1 MSGQEIDSER
11 LLFLRDQVGLI
22 HSEQYP
28 DIAADLLVDGHDSP
42 ALREL
47 AGHPRNDPQG
57 TRDLWFQ
64 VRDELGKPF
73 EDDGTARRTVVRHWL
88 QQIVDGI
95 LDPYTGA
102 NLILGL
108 AWFALGQPAV
118 LNPLVADRDFWEEL
132 PERRDKIQRDLL
144 DDARIILAS
153 W

>member
-1 MSGQEIDSER
+1 MSGEEIESVR

-22 HSEQYP
+22 PPEQYSE
-28 DIAADLLVDGHDSP
+28 IAADLLVDGYDSP

-47 AGHPRNDPQG
+47 AGYPRNDPQG
-57 TRDLWFQ
+57 THDLWIQ

-73 EDDGTARRTVVRHWL
+73 EDDGLARHMLVRRWL

-95 LDPYTGA
+95 LDPYVGDD
-102 NLILGL
+102 LILGL

-118 LNPLVADRDFWEEL
+118 LNPLVAGRDYWEEL
-132 PERRDKIQRDLL
+132 PDRRDMIQRELL
-144 DDARIILAS
+144 NDARIILES

>member
-1 MSGQEIDSER
+1 MSGEEIESVR

-22 HSEQYP
+22 PSEQYSE
-28 DIAADLLVDGHDSP
+28 IAADLLVDGYDTP

-47 AGHPRNDPQG
+47 AGYPRNDLQG
-57 TRDLWFQ
+57 SRDLWFQ

-73 EDDGTARRTVVRHWL
+73 EDDGLARRMLVRRWL
-88 QQIVDGI
+88 QQIVDEI

-108 AWFALGQPAV
+108 AWFALGQPPV

-144 DDARIILAS
+144 DDARMILES

>member
-1 MSGQEIDSER
+1 MSGEEIESVR

-22 HSEQYP
+22 PSEQYP
-28 DIAADLLVDGHDSP
+28 DTAADLLVDGYDSP

-57 TRDLWFQ
+57 AGDLWIQ

-73 EDDGTARRTVVRHWL
+73 EDDGLARRILVRRWL

-95 LDPYTGA
+95 LDPYAGA
-102 NLILGL
+102 DLILGL
-108 AWFALGQPAV
+108 AWFALDQPAV

-132 PERRDKIQRDLL
+132 PEGRDKIQRDLL
-144 DDARIILAS
+144 DDARTILDS